1 VKVIKFGGSSVADA
15 NQFRKVRDIL
25 LADTT
30 RRIVVVSAPGKRTK
44 EDVKVT
50 DLLIQSARM
59 RLSGRDVG
67 GEIARIIS
75 RYEGIACDLGL
86 PAELI
91 QGFHTDLCRR
101 LEGDTSR
108 TREFEDGIKALGEM
122 YCAQLMAAYLNES
135 GTPAEFV
142 APEEAGL
149 LVSEEY
155 GCARVLE
162 AAYASLAKLRNRK
175 KLVVFPGFYGF
186 TRDGH
191 IATFSRGGS
200 DLTGAILAAA
210 VGAKVY
216 ENFTDVDGIAAAD
229 PRILKNPALIPEL
242 TYQELRELSYGGFS
256 VFHEEAM
263 LPVFEAGIPINVRN
277 TNNPSHPGTWVV
289 STRDIGGRAIVG
301 VACDRGFCGIYVNK
315 YLMNREKGFGR
326 KLLQIIEEEDLS
338 FDHAPSGVDNL
349 TVILRQ
355 NQLTAQLID
364 RIKDRITRELA
375 ADTVSIEND
384 IALLSVVGHGM
395 RKTLGMAARV
405 TGALAT
411 AKVNIEMLMQGPSE
425 LTMILGVKDEDAAVA
440 VRAIYDEFF
449 NPSAEPPPLP

>member
-1 VKVIKFGGSSVADA
+1 MKVIKFGGSSVADA
-15 NQFRKVRDIL
+15 NQFRKVHDIL
-25 LADTT
+25 LADPA
-30 RRIVVVSAPGKRTK
+30 RRIVVVSAPGKRSK
-44 EDVKVT
+44 EDIKVT

-75 RYEGIACDLGL
+75 RYETIAGELGL
-86 PAELI
+86 PAELT

-101 LEGDTSR
+101 LEADTSHPR
-108 TREFEDGIKALGEM
+108 RFEDGIKALGEM
-122 YCAQLMAAYLNES
+122 YCAQLMAAFLS
-135 GTPAEFV
+135 QTGVPAEFV
-142 APEEAGL
+142 SPEEAGL

-155 GCARVLE
+155 GCARVQE
-162 AAYASLAKLRNRK
+162 AAYASLAKLRSRK
-175 KLVVFPGFYGF
+175 KLVVFPGFYGC

-242 TYQELRELSYGGFS
+242 TYLELRELSYGGFS

-277 TNNPSHPGTWVV
+277 TNNAAHPGTWVV
-289 STRDIGGRAIVG
+289 STRAVNGGGIVG
-301 VACDRGFCGIYVNK
+301 VACSRGFCGIYVNK

-349 TVILRQ
+349 TVILRG
-355 NQLTAQLID
+355 NQLTDEVLE

-375 ADTVSIEND
+375 ADTVSVETG

-395 RKTLGMAARV
+395 RKTLGMASRI
-405 TGALAT
+405 TCALAA

-425 LTMILGVKDEDAAVA
+425 LTMILGVKEEDAEAA

-449 NPSAEPPPLP
+449 TRSALPTPLP